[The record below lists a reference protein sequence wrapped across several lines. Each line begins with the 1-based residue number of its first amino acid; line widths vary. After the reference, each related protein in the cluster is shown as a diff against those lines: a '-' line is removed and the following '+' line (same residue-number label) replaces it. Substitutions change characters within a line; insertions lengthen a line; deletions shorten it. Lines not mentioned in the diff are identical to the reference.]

1 MYVLNQH
8 KQFNLIKIIIK
19 ILDQFEISTISVIMK
34 IHELQIQALGIA
46 VAGK

>member
-34 IHELQIQALGIA
+34 IHEVQIQA
-46 VAGK
+46 

>member
-19 ILDQFEISTISVIMK
+19 ILDQFEISTISMIMK
-34 IHELQIQALGIA
+34 IHEVQIQA
-46 VAGK
+46 